1 MPHPHRNLRPA
12 QLVHVIC
19 RFVNGEF
26 RLTCDEERDKY
37 LRILRNAL
45 RKSDWVLVAYAL
57 MSSHI
62 HLGFVMGAAEL
73 RDWALPLH
81 VRFAQWINRKASATN
96 PKVLGHVFADR
107 PTTKVM
113 CRSRAPFL
121 IAYHHRNPIA
131 AGVTNDASASS
142 WTSHRA
148 YRGLAR
154 SEGNLDVALGLR
166 LAGYPSSPRGR
177 RLFDRFVQRT
187 AVTLAELGAEPS
199 ASDLEGEGQAVST
212 ATAVEIIRSAAAVVG
227 GTVEDVMRGSRKRP
241 VVMVRRVALMAW
253 FEQGGRAAHMAAA
266 LGISSGAASR
276 LMSRPHDERTIRAAA
291 EHVLS
296 IAQPAALPKKQGVML
311 ASRSTKSRK

>member
-1 MPHPHRNLRPA
+1 MPRRSRQSSHVPGA
-12 QLVHVIC
+12 LVHVIS
-19 RFVNGEF
+19 RFVDGRF
-26 RLTCDEERDKY
+26 VLDDDGRSRY
-37 LRILRNAL
+37 LSLLARTLRS
-45 RKSDWVLVAYAL
+45 SDWRLISYAL

-177 RLFDRFVQRT
+177 RTPSRDAARSPPRGESREAEPKGGGRGSKPRRSADAAVACTLPRT
-187 AVTLAELGAEPS
+187 AW
-199 ASDLEGEGQAVST
+199 
-212 ATAVEIIRSAAAVVG
+212 
-227 GTVEDVMRGSRKRP
+227 
-241 VVMVRRVALMAW
+241 RR
-253 FEQGGRAAHMAAA
+253 
-266 LGISSGAASR
+266 
-276 LMSRPHDERTIRAAA
+276 
-291 EHVLS
+291 
-296 IAQPAALPKKQGVML
+296 
-311 ASRSTKSRK
+311 